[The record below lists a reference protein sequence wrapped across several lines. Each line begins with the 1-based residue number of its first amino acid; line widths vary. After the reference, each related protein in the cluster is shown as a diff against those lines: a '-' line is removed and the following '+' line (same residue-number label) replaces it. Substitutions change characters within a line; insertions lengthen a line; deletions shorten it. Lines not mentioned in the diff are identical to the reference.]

1 MSEKIQTRVIIILVA
16 ILLCI
21 VGIVGLPK
29 NVQQLKANVQDRI
42 HLGLDLKG
50 GTHLVLRV
58 HVDDA
63 VKVTT
68 DEDLERL
75 KDELKA
81 KNIPYAD
88 VLKTDD
94 THIVLKGVPQNK
106 AQDIQA
112 LVSAGLSKWDLARG
126 PVDPPTGTLSFNL
139 GFKTSELTAL
149 RTQTLEQAR
158 ETITNR
164 IDQFG
169 VMESVVADYGTAED
183 HELVVELPS
192 VDDPTRVKDLIQA
205 TALLELKIVQDGP
218 YPTKEAAL
226 ASHGG
231 VLPPD
236 SELVQAQ
243 HGAAGGEPP
252 WYVLNRVAA
261 ITGRDLTGAQQST
274 DANGRPD
281 VLFTLNR
288 DGATRFARI
297 TGQNIGKYLAIVLD
311 NRVVDAPVIHGQIS
325 DRGEIEGNFTV
336 QSAADL
342 ALVLRTG
349 ALPATVTYE
358 QEETIGPSLGADSIR
373 HGVIASIV
381 GFVAIMTFMLVYYRG
396 AGVNADVALILN
408 LVILVAALAYF
419 GATLTLPGIAGIVLT
434 MGMAIDANVLIYE
447 RVREELRNGNSPQS
461 SIRAG
466 FEKAF
471 HTILDANV
479 TTFIAAVVL
488 LMFGTGPIKG
498 FAVTLTIGV
507 VTSVFTAI
515 VVTRALVNLVYGGK
529 PHLKSVS
536 VGGGPYT
543 AASGSKKVPVAT

>member
-1 MSEKIQTRVIIILVA
+1 MSEKIQTRVIIIVVA

-29 NVQQLKANVQDRI
+29 NVQQLRANVQDRI

-94 THIVLKGVPQNK
+94 THIVLKGIPQNK
-106 AQDIQA
+106 AQDVQA
-112 LVSAGLSKWDLARG
+112 LVSEGLSKWDLARG
-126 PVDPPTGTLSFNL
+126 PVDSSTGTLSFNL
-139 GFKTSELTAL
+139 GFKTSEWITL

-169 VMESVVADYGTAED
+169 VTEPVVADYGTAED

-243 HGAAGGEPP
+243 HGAEGGEPP

-274 DANGRPD
+274 DSNGRPD

-349 ALPATVTYE
+349 ALPASVTYE

-408 LVILVAALAYF
+408 LLILIAALAYF
-419 GATLTLPGIAGIVLT
+419 GATLTLPGIAGVILT
-434 MGMAIDANVLIYE
+434 VGMGVDSNVLIFE
-447 RVREELRNGNSPQS
+447 RIREE
-461 SIRAG
+461 IRAG
-466 FEKAF
+466 KAVGAAVAGGF
-471 HTILDANV
+471 SHAFVTIIDTHV
-479 TTFIAAVVL
+479 TTVVSAAIL
-488 LMFGTGPIKG
+488 FWFGTGPIKG
-498 FAVTLTIGV
+498 FAVTLTIGLIANLF
-507 VTSVFTAI
+507 TSVFVSRVI
-515 VVTRALVNLVYGGK
+515 FDYGLSRRERGAE
-529 PHLKSVS
+529 LSI
-536 VGGGPYT
+536 
-543 AASGSKKVPVAT
+543 